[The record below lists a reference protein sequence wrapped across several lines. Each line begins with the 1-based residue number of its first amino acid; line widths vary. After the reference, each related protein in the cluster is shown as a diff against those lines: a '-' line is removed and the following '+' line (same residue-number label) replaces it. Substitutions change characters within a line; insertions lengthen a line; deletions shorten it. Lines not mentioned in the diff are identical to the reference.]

1 MSMIERGLSMNKY
14 DIDEKK
20 IHDMF
25 SQITVDS
32 SKLVKEV
39 KTKLHKIDT
48 NTQVKNHKPWIKST
62 VAAMALVIL
71 LVGSA
76 TAVVLGNF
84 EGFMKRFNPS
94 FSNIVEPVES
104 YVEDQGIRME
114 IIGAQKYDNRAIVYL
129 SLQDITGKNR
139 LTEETNFRDGF
150 NVKINKR
157 TKDID
162 MKRNEETFGFSWRQK
177 MIYFEEI
184 TNTVYYEFNIT
195 TDLDTPLTDK
205 LELGSSLIYFD
216 MLDFIEE
223 PINISLEKIK
233 VADTLPI
240 NARKIWGG
248 NNIGDNRDLYTKALI
263 PGNFGSMPHGEKEQ
277 WISNVGI
284 IDGKLH
290 VQIGTVFNKKFGT
303 TDAHIDLKDEKGNI
317 ISYDYSLVLLADE
330 KNNILDLARNDYA
343 DAIYKYK
350 EFIFPVRPENL
361 SKYNLLYT
369 GSVSTGVEGNWM
381 VATNLTDSIK
391 NILTWT
397 NDILIEGH
405 NFEYITLSPLG
416 LNAMGSYKGESFYA
430 SDMTVKIETLDD
442 IIQLES
448 GGGSRDSEKQR
459 FSSSW
464 DAETPLDIER
474 VTAIIINRTRIP
486 IQ

>member
-1 MSMIERGLSMNKY
+1 MNMIERGLSMNKY
-14 DIDEKK
+14 NIDEEK

-32 SKLVKEV
+32 SKLAKEV
-39 KTKLHKIDT
+39 KTKLHKRDT
-48 NTQVKNHKPWIKST
+48 NTPVKNHKPWIRST
-62 VAAMALVIL
+62 VAAMVLVIL
-71 LVGSA
+71 LAGSA

-84 EGFMKRFNPS
+84 EGFMKRFNPDY
-94 FSNIVEPVES
+94 SNIVEPIES

-139 LTEETNFRDGF
+139 LTEETDFRDGF
-150 NVKINKR
+150 NVKTNKR
-157 TKDID
+157 IADIG
-162 MKRNEETFGFSWRQK
+162 MKRDESISGFSWGQK
-177 MIYFEEI
+177 MIYFDEI
-184 TNTVYYEFNIT
+184 TNTIYYEFNID

-216 MLDFIEE
+216 RVSFIEE

-233 VADTLPI
+233 VADTMPI
-240 NARKIWGG
+240 DERKIWGG
-248 NNIGDNRDLYTKALI
+248 NGNNEELYTKALI
-263 PGNFGSMPHGEKEQ
+263 PGNIGTMPHGEEEQ

-290 VQIGTVFNKKFGT
+290 VQIGTVFDKEFGAN
-303 TDAHIDLKDEKGNI
+303 DAHIDLKDEKGNI

-330 KNNILDLARNDYA
+330 KNNILDLERNDYG

-361 SKYNLLYT
+361 GKYNLLYT

-381 VATNLTDSIK
+381 VATNLTDSIN

-397 NDILIEGH
+397 DDILIEGH
-405 NFEYITLSPLG
+405 NFEYITLSPIG
-416 LNAMGSYKGESFYA
+416 LNAMGSYKGEICYA

-442 IIQLES
+442 TIYLEF

-464 DAETPLDIER
+464 DTETPLDIER
-474 VTAIIINRTRIP
+474 VTAIIINDTRDRKSVV
-486 IQ
+486 